1 MGGRSLK
8 NKSIFNCQGASRVR
22 NVSAACRLWR
32 RFSYALLITKRYK
45 PFSWPASPRSPNLYD
60 PLLNLLLKYLG
71 KTRGTLMQSVLYP
84 GSRKQCASFWPG
96 CRLAWGL
103 VRCRGLYPRGSTEAL
118 GSLIPGRKGL
128 GARGSCLNG
137 LDQDISLARHVR
149 KDLRSP

>member
-22 NVSAACRLWR
+22 NVSAACRLWG

-45 PFSWPASPRSPNLYD
+45 PFSWLASLRSPNLYD

-71 KTRGTLMQSVLYP
+71 KTRGTLMQSVLYL

-96 CRLAWGL
+96 CRLAWGVSQVPRAL
-103 VRCRGLYPRGSTEAL
+103 PAGLHRSLGKPDSWEKRIGSERQLSEWVRSRYLL
-118 GSLIPGRKGL
+118 GR
-128 GARGSCLNG
+128 AR
-137 LDQDISLARHVR
+137 
-149 KDLRSP
+149 P